1 MSVSKLNSSLK
12 SKSIAKMCSVII
24 SFALMVIM
32 TISMI
37 GNDPDVVVIKIIIP
51 QLFILHNMY
60 VTICNFTSDV
70 K

>member
-1 MSVSKLNSSLK
+1 MRASKLNSSLK

-37 GNDPDVVVIKIIIP
+37 GNDPDVVVI
-51 QLFILHNMY
+51 
-60 VTICNFTSDV
+60 
-70 K
+70 